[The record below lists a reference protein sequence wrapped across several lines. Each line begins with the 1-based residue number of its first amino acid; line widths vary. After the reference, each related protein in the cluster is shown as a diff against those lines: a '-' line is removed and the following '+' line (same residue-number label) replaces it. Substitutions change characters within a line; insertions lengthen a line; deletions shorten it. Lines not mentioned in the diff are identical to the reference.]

1 MPEAPD
7 RDLASLK
14 KVGMRVG
21 GLLDLGASLVT
32 FTGVDWTMRT
42 DKAEIACSPSPG
54 TLLRQ
59 QLIVCRKAI

>member
-21 GLLDLGASLVT
+21 GLLDLALGA
-32 FTGVDWTMRT
+32 
-42 DKAEIACSPSPG
+42 
-54 TLLRQ
+54 
-59 QLIVCRKAI
+59 